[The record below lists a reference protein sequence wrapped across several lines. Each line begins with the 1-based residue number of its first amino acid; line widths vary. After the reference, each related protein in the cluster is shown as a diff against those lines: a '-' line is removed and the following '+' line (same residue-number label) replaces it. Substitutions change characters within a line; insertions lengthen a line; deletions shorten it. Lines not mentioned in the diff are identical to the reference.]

1 MNSTTAATNVV
12 LTRATL
18 APDVPQSLITAGAVI
33 IIIVACIGILGNTLV
48 IAAVFLH
55 KKLRSVHN
63 VFVVNLAV
71 ADLVV
76 NIFIE
81 PFLIV
86 GSLDRGP
93 FFYKHYSLCEAIAAM
108 VVISC
113 VTSIFS
119 IASIAVERYVFIC
132 HNAKHGTLYNKIT
145 LPFIV
150 GGVWLYALLVD
161 LPNFKFIGWGG
172 HSFNPEILACAF
184 DYAKANESGYNYFIF
199 VFGFLI
205 AVIAL
210 FFCYIRIYVF
220 VRKSRT
226 RMQAHYARN
235 SGISLASNTSN
246 SAANLCTTG
255 TEIEM
260 ADKQVLKVTAVIL
273 AVFCLMWSPFMIVT
287 SLSTWVTFPNWL
299 YFVSGVMCVS
309 NSSINFM
316 IYALNEEFRVGYAL
330 VKTRMLHHCKK
341 VNVLSLVNKR
351 R

>member
-1 MNSTTAATNVV
+1 MNLTTAATNVV

-76 NIFIE
+76 NIFID
-81 PFLIV
+81 PILVV
-86 GSLDRGP
+86 GGIDRGP
-93 FFYKHYSLCEAIAAM
+93 FFYKHYWFCEAIAAM

-113 VTSIFS
+113 ITSIFS
-119 IASIAVERYVFIC
+119 IACIAVERYVFIC
-132 HNAKHGTLYNKIT
+132 HNAKHGTLYSKVT

-150 GGVWLYALLVD
+150 GGLWLYALLFD

-172 HSFNPEILACAF
+172 HSFKVELLLCAIDF
-184 DYAKANESGYNYFIF
+184 DKANESGYNYFIF

-205 AVIAL
+205 ALIAL

-226 RMQAHYARN
+226 RMQAHYAQN

-246 SAANLCTTG
+246 SAASICTTG
-255 TEIEM
+255 TGIEM
-260 ADKQVLKVTAVIL
+260 ADTRVLKVTAVIL
-273 AVFCLMWSPFMIVT
+273 AVFCLMWTPYIIVT
-287 SLSTWVTFPNWL
+287 SLSAQVTFPNWSYIVAGIL
-299 YFVSGVMCVS
+299 CLS
-309 NSSINFM
+309 NSSVNFM
-316 IYALNEEFRVGYAL
+316 IHALNEEFRVGYAL
-330 VKTRMLHHCKK
+330 VKKK
-341 VNVLSLVNKR
+341 CCTIARKSIF
-351 R
+351 